1 MNDEM
6 TIEQAYTAIYAF
18 LGDYYRQNKSNDLA
32 GLLSDM
38 SLMSDNMPM
47 DRAAWDDWLESIAKA
62 RAGEVGD
69 VEGLKDMPPLPSR

>member
-18 LGDYYRQNKSNDLA
+18 LGDYYRRNKSDDLA
-32 GLLSDM
+32 VLLSHM

-47 DRAAWDDWLESIAKA
+47 DRAVWDDWLESVAEA
-62 RAGEVGD
+62 QAGETED
-69 VEGLKDMPPLPSR
+69 E